1 MASYTLGQA
10 AYVNKGAYNSSAQY
24 APLNT
29 VYYNGGTWV
38 ALQSVSGVAPGTD
51 SSKWLCITQGI
62 QSLTFA
68 PGATGY
74 MTVTL
79 VLTDGTQSTVNI
91 PVGAIGDGTIT
102 VDKLAS
108 SFVLPAEKGGTG
120 RTDGAQKPIQAFTTG
135 KLTVAGWNSSTKKQD
150 LAITGMTASSQ
161 FIAQPNNKA
170 GWIAAQEANLYPPT
184 AGSGKLTFECE
195 TIPTAEIPVTVYWW

>member
-10 AYVNKGAYNSSAQY
+10 AYVNKGTYSSTAQY
-24 APLNT
+24 TALNT
-29 VYYNGGTWV
+29 VYHNGGTWV
-38 ALQSVSGVAPGTD
+38 ALQNVSGVEPGTD
-51 SSKWLCITQGI
+51 STKWLCITQGI
-62 QSLTFA
+62 RSLTFA
-68 PGATGY
+68 AGASGY

-79 VLTDGTQSTVNI
+79 VLTDGTSSTANI

-120 RTDGAQKPIQAFTTG
+120 RTDGAQKPIQVFAGT
-135 KLTVAGWNSSTKKQD
+135 LTAAGWDTDTKQQD
-150 LAITGMTASSQ
+150 LSISGLAASSQ

-170 GWIAAQEANLYPPT
+170 GWIAAQAANLYPPT
-184 AGSGKLTFECE
+184 PGADTLTFECD
-195 TIPTAEIPVTVYWW
+195 TIPSADIPVTVYWW